1 LQAREESTLLHH
13 LLVETSRTRGR
24 DIAILDD
31 GRATT
36 FDQLVEQA
44 FSLAAILKERGLG
57 KGDRVALLMP
67 KSAEAIISLFA
78 TLLAGGIYVPLEP
91 KWPSERIE
99 SSFADCTPHFVV
111 MQDQVNLTHRIQAL
125 SSVPAAPGSSPL
137 IFDMRAR
144 QSLSWQEALA
154 GRGSRLAETDIQPE
168 DPALILFTSG
178 STGRPKGVTLSHKAV
193 AAFIQWSAHECEIA
207 AHDRLGCPSA
217 LNFDLSTFDI
227 FNMALCGATC
237 VIVPE
242 QIVWLPRFLAQ
253 FMSAQRITAWYCVP
267 SILSGLLAE
276 RTFVQGRFP
285 DLRLALFAGEV
296 LPGRD
301 VDKLRT
307 VVPGAAVYNLYGPT
321 ETNVVTW
328 YRVPEDFA
336 PDRPVPIGSAC
347 PYAELMLDP
356 DSVEKGEGEESGD
369 LLVAG
374 DSLMLGYW
382 NNPGETAKA
391 FVDSAADGTS
401 CKRFYRTGDRVSLD
415 PAARRYTFV
424 GRKDRQVKR
433 RGYRIELGEIENA
446 LRTHAGILE
455 AAVIAAQD
463 QHLRTR
469 IVAFVLADP
478 LVPVSMVEIRAH
490 CTRRLPAY
498 MIPDQITFLSS
509 IPRNS
514 RGKMDYPA
522 LAEMV

>member
-1 LQAREESTLLHH
+1 LRAREEPALLHQF
-13 LLVETSRTRGR
+13 LVETSRTHGR
-24 DIAILDD
+24 AVAILDD
-31 GRATT
+31 DRATT

-44 FSLAAILKERGLG
+44 FSLAAILAERGLG

-91 KWPSERIE
+91 SWPSERIE
-99 SSFADCTPHFVV
+99 SSFADCTPRFVV
-111 MQDQVNLTHRIQAL
+111 MRDQGNLTHRIHAL
-125 SSVPAAPGSSPL
+125 SSILDAPGGSPL
-137 IFDMRAR
+137 IVDMLTS
-144 QSLSWQEALA
+144 QSFSWREALA
-154 GRGSRLAETDIQPE
+154 GRCSRLADSGSVPE

-193 AAFIQWSAHECEIA
+193 AAFVQWSAHECAIA
-207 AHDRLGCPSA
+207 AYDRLGCPSS

-227 FNMALCGATC
+227 FNMALRGATC

-253 FMSAQRITAWYCVP
+253 FMAAQGITAWYCVP
-267 SILSGLLAE
+267 SVLSGLLAE
-276 RTFVQGRFP
+276 RAFVQGRFP
-285 DLRLALFAGEV
+285 DLRLAIFAGEV

-301 VDKLRT
+301 VARLRT

-328 YRVPEDFA
+328 YRVPEELA

-347 PYAELMLDP
+347 PYAELLLDP
-356 DSVEKGEGEESGD
+356 ESVEKGGREVTGD

-382 NNPGETAKA
+382 GRPGETGKA
-391 FVDSAADGTS
+391 FVDRAPDGAS

-415 PAARRYTFV
+415 AAAGCYTFV

-433 RGYRIELGEIENA
+433 RGYRVELGEIEHA

-455 AAVIAAQD
+455 SAVIAVPD
-463 QHLRTR
+463 QHARTR
-469 IVAFVLADP
+469 IIAFVHADP
-478 LVPVSMVEIRAH
+478 LAPVSVAEIRTH
-490 CTRRLPAY
+490 CTQRLPAY
-498 MIPDQITFLSS
+498 MMPDQISFLSAM
-509 IPRNS
+509 PRSS
-514 RGKMDYPA
+514 RGKTDYAA
-522 LAEMV
+522 LAEMA